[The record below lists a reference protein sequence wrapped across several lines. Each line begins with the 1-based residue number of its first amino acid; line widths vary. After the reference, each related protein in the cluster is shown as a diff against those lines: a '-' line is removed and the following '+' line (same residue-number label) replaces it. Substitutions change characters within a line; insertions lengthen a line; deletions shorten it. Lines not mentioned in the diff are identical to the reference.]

1 MSLFSNQLAFIKSQ
15 LMPVGTI
22 IEWSPV
28 SGDGTDLSTAAKVA
42 AYYGFG
48 TWEAYGPGRMLL
60 GADSSYAIG
69 STGGAE
75 QVTLTKENLP
85 SLSGTFYSGSGTYAG
100 GAGTWGVFRS
110 DVQGNVFNTDGFG
123 TVDSVPVL
131 EENANKT
138 DYIRGINFAVGNDRP
153 HGNMPPYITVY
164 RWRRIA

>member
-1 MSLFSNQLAFIKSQ
+1 MSLFSNPLAFIKSQ

-60 GADSSYAIG
+60 GADSSHAIG

-85 SLSGTFYSGSGTYAG
+85 SLSGTFYSGSGTFAG
-100 GAGTWGVFRS
+100 
-110 DVQGNVFNTDGFG
+110 
-123 TVDSVPVL
+123 
-131 EENANKT
+131 
-138 DYIRGINFAVGNDRP
+138 
-153 HGNMPPYITVY
+153 
-164 RWRRIA
+164 

>member
-1 MSLFSNQLAFIKSQ
+1 MSLFSNPLAFIKSQ
-15 LMPVGTI
+15 LMPVGSI

-60 GADSSYAIG
+60 GADSSYSIG

-75 QVTLTKENLP
+75 QVTLTAENLP
-85 SLSGTFYSGSGTYAG
+85 ELSGSFYSGSGAISG
-100 GAGTWGVFRS
+100 GTGTWGVFRTS
-110 DVQGNVFNTDGFG
+110 TTGVFNTDGFG
-123 TVDSVPVL
+123 TVDEIPSMMP
-131 EENANKT
+131 NSGQT
-138 DYIRGINFAVGNDRP
+138 DYIRGINFAVGKNRP